1 MSKLEKGQNITKCAE
16 EKAVELDWEMSM
28 DAKLIGKFITQQVV
42 AAMDEKT
49 KQYEKKMKIW
59 RKVETTECRESPQK
73 TVRGAVDAPSRK
85 KKTHNSDDYK
95 VKNTTEI
102 YVSIGTRTKKHS
114 LDPLEGKNPKS
125 RLF

>member
-1 MSKLEKGQNITKCAE
+1 
-16 EKAVELDWEMSM
+16 
-28 DAKLIGKFITQQVV
+28 
-42 AAMDEKT
+42 
-49 KQYEKKMKIW
+49 MKIW

-73 TVRGAVDAPSRK
+73 TVRRAVDAPSRGK
-85 KKTHNSDDYK
+85 KNHNSDDYK

-125 RLF
+125 RLCRQRYARKQAREECSTLGKRITVDQADHENRRRQIVR